1 MAIRRAP
8 KEIVGR
14 PPWKVRRM
22 IVKLTLIFCAVSVA
36 LPDGLRRRDRTQPH
50 DRQRLLPAL
59 AGWNV
64 VAVMRLKMSGLS
76 LFDEPVCQQGVTN

>member
-36 LPDGLRRRDRTQPH
+36 YLMVFGAETELNRTIANGCFLLSPGGMWLR
-50 DRQRLLPAL
+50 
-59 AGWNV
+59 
-64 VAVMRLKMSGLS
+64 
-76 LFDEPVCQQGVTN
+76 